1 MCGICGA
8 VWTSTKNAVEP
19 AVLDRAT
26 DAMRRRGPDARG
38 VVRIPLEP
46 GRPVEEKGVAF
57 GHRRLAIIDLT
68 DAGRQP
74 FANDDRSIW
83 LTFNGE
89 IYNYIEIRNELKR
102 RGRKFRTETDV
113 EVLLRA
119 YEEFGVD
126 CLPKLNGM
134 FAFAIWD
141 SRKKRLLIARDRI
154 GKKPLFYRVEAE
166 RLLFAS
172 ELKALTLF
180 PDVPNELDLTALRQ
194 YLTYQYVPYLRTI
207 YRGIAKLPPAS
218 FLIWQDGKD
227 LTVERYWKA
236 EDVANFEEKRKYAPG
251 DVERALKNGAL
262 GAARFGAESG
272 WFGQD
277 GGDGED
283 EGNALRKTTAKLGE
297 ENDFTERSFGETT
310 RELRRRLEE
319 ATRLRMRS
327 DAPFGAFLSGGVD
340 STVIV
345 GLMKQFS
352 EKKIRTFSIGFAQKE
367 YDETPFA
374 RRTAALFGTE
384 HTEFFVEPDAETI
397 LAPLVREYGEPFA
410 DSSAIPTWYLCET
423 TRREATVALGGDG
436 GDELFCGYDR
446 YKAVGLSLLINKAP
460 EILRRFLA
468 GPVRSAIPNSV
479 RQRSPLRRARRF
491 LETVGMDALEQ
502 YLQWIAIFNRE
513 RLHSLLSEDYWGECA
528 KEAEFDGVLNG
539 GLRLDGTRPSADELD
554 CVDFLQD
561 AFQKFRRRDLTS
573 AISFVDLLTYM
584 PGDLTTK
591 VDVASMRS
599 SLEVRAP
606 MLDPNVVELALQ
618 IPLKY
623 KLWGKKGKYV
633 LREACRDLLPAEID
647 ARPKTG
653 FGVPLDAWFRG
664 PLNKTL
670 KDALLSESA
679 NAAPFFEKKF
689 VERLIKEHEN
699 REFDHAARLWALLVF
714 RIWEEQ
720 VKNR

>member
-8 VWTSTKNAVEP
+8 VWTSAKKAVEP
-19 AVLDRAT
+19 TVLDRAT
-26 DAMRRRGPDARG
+26 DAMQRRGPDARG
-38 VVRIPLEP
+38 VVRLPLEL
-46 GRPVEEKGVAF
+46 GRAVEEKGVAF

-102 RGRKFRTETDV
+102 RGRNFRTETDV

-134 FAFAIWD
+134 FAFALWD

-154 GKKPLFYRVEAE
+154 GKKPLFYRVEPE

-180 PDVPNELDLTALRQ
+180 PDVPQELDLTALRQ
-194 YLTYQYVPYLRTI
+194 YLTYQYVPYPRSI

-218 FLIWQDGKD
+218 FMIWQDGKD

-236 EDVANFEEKRKYAPG
+236 EEVADFDEKRKYAPG
-251 DVERALKNGAL
+251 DVERALKSGAL
-262 GAARFGAESG
+262 GAARFGTEDG
-272 WFGQD
+272 WFE
-277 GGDGED
+277 DGEFK
-283 EGNALRKTTAKLGE
+283 GNGGSRTAADFAE
-297 ENDFTERSFGETT
+297 NNDFTERSFDETAK
-310 RELRRRLEE
+310 ELRRRLEE

-340 STVIV
+340 STVVV

-384 HTEFFVEPDAETI
+384 HTEFFVEPDAEAI
-397 LAPLVREYGEPFA
+397 LTPLVREYGEPFA
-410 DSSAIPTWYLCET
+410 DSSAIPTWCLCET

-446 YKAVGLSLLINKAP
+446 YKAVSLSLLINKAP
-460 EILRRFLA
+460 KALRRFLA
-468 GPVRSAIPNSV
+468 GPLRSAIPNSV

-513 RLHSLLSEDYWGECA
+513 RLHSLLSEEYWAECA
-528 KEAEFDGVLNG
+528 KFDGETLG
-539 GLRLDGTRPSADELD
+539 GLRPDGTRPSADELD

-591 VDVASMRS
+591 VDVASMQS

-633 LREACRDLLPAEID
+633 LREACRDLLPDEID

-653 FGVPLDAWFRG
+653 FGVPLDVWFRG

-679 NAAPFFEKKF
+679 NAAPLFDKKF

-699 REFDHAARLWALLVF
+699 REFDHAARLWSLLVF

>member
-8 VWTSTKNAVEP
+8 IWSSGSKAVDP
-19 AVLDRAT
+19 AILERAT

-38 VVRIPLEP
+38 VTRAPIEP
-46 GRPVEEKGVAF
+46 GISVEEKGVAF
-57 GHRRLAIIDLT
+57 GHRRLAIIDLS

-102 RGRKFRTETDV
+102 RGRNFRTETDV

-154 GKKPLFYRVEAE
+154 GKKPLFYRVETE

-180 PDVPNELDLTALRQ
+180 PDVPKELDLTALRQ
-194 YLTYQYVPYLRTI
+194 YLTYQYVPYPRTI

-236 EDVANFEEKRKYAPG
+236 EDVANFDEKRKYASG
-251 DVERALKNGAL
+251 DVERALENGAL
-262 GAARFGAESG
+262 GAARFGAEDG

-277 GGDGED
+277 GKGRED
-283 EGNALRKTTAKLGE
+283 ALRKTTAE
-297 ENDFTERSFGETT
+297 FIENSDFTNRSFDETT

-340 STVIV
+340 STVVV

-397 LAPLVREYGEPFA
+397 LSPLVREYGEPFA

-446 YKAVGLSLLINKAP
+446 YKAVRLSLLINKAP
-460 EILRRFLA
+460 KMLRRFLA

-513 RLHSLLSEDYWGECA
+513 RLHSLLSEEYWAECA
-528 KEAEFDGVLNG
+528 KEVEFDGCLSG

-633 LREACRDLLPAEID
+633 LREACRDLLPPEID

-664 PLNKTL
+664 PLNQTL
-670 KDALLSESA
+670 KDALLTESA

-720 VKNR
+720 VKNC

>member
-8 VWTSTKNAVEP
+8 IWTSAKKAVEP

-26 DAMRRRGPDARG
+26 DAMERRGPDARG
-38 VVRIPLEP
+38 VVRAPIEP
-46 GRPVEEKGVAF
+46 GVPLEEKGVAL
-57 GHRRLAIIDLT
+57 GHRRLAIIDLS

-74 FANDDRSIW
+74 FANDDRSIF

-89 IYNYIEIRNELKR
+89 IYNYIEIRNELVR
-102 RGRKFRTETDV
+102 RGRTFRTATDV

-154 GKKPLFYRVEAE
+154 GKKPLFYRVESD

-180 PDVPNELDLTALRQ
+180 PDVPKELDLTALRQ
-194 YLTYQYVPYLRTI
+194 YLTYQYVPYPRSI

-236 EDVANFEEKRKYAPG
+236 EEVANFDEKKKYAPG
-251 DVERALKNGAL
+251 DVEQALKNGAL
-262 GAARFGAESG
+262 GAARFGTEDG
-272 WFGQD
+272 WFEN
-277 GGDGED
+277 GDFRGAQKGRSAAEFV
-283 EGNALRKTTAKLGE
+283 EN
-297 ENDFTERSFGETT
+297 NDFAERSFDETT
-310 RELRRRLEE
+310 KELRRRLEE

-446 YKAVGLSLLINKAP
+446 YKAVSLSLLINKAP
-460 EILRRFLA
+460 KMLRRFLA
-468 GPVRSAIPNSV
+468 GPLRSAIPNSV

-513 RLHSLLSEDYWGECA
+513 RLHSLLSEEYWGECA
-528 KEAEFDGVLNG
+528 KNAEFNGDFGG

-554 CVDFLQD
+554 CVDFLRD

-591 VDVASMRS
+591 VDVASMQS
-599 SLEVRAP
+599 SLETRAP

-623 KLWGKKGKYV
+623 KLWGKKGKYI
-633 LREACRDLLPAEID
+633 LREACRDLLPDEID

-679 NAAPFFEKKF
+679 NAAPFFNKKF

-699 REFDHAARLWALLVF
+699 REFDHAARLWSLLVF
-714 RIWEEQ
+714 RTWEEE

>member
-1 MCGICGA
+1 MCGICGG
-8 VWTSTKNAVEP
+8 VWTSANKAVET

-26 DAMRRRGPDARG
+26 DAMQRRGPDARG
-38 VVRIPLEP
+38 VVRVPLEP
-46 GRPVEEKGVAF
+46 GIPVEEKGVAF
-57 GHRRLAIIDLT
+57 GHRRLAIIELS

-154 GKKPLFYRVEAE
+154 GKKPLFYRVESD

-180 PDVPNELDLTALRQ
+180 PDVPKELDLTALRQ
-194 YLTYQYVPYLRTI
+194 YLTYQYVPYPRTI

-218 FLIWQDGKD
+218 FTIWQDGKD
-227 LTVERYWKA
+227 LAVGRYWKA
-236 EDVANFEEKRKYAPG
+236 EDVANFDEKRKYAPG
-251 DVERALKNGAL
+251 DVERALRSGAL
-262 GAARFGAESG
+262 GAARFGAEDG

-277 GGDGED
+277 GQESED
-283 EGNALRKTTAKLGE
+283 ALTGKTAKFVDD
-297 ENDFTERSFGETT
+297 NDFTERSFGETT

-340 STVIV
+340 STVVV

-374 RRTAALFGTE
+374 RRTAAFFGTE
-384 HTEFFVEPDAETI
+384 HTEFFVEPNAETI
-397 LAPLVREYGEPFA
+397 LTPLVREYGEPFA

-446 YKAVGLSLLINKAP
+446 YKAIGLSLLINKAP
-460 EILRRFLA
+460 KIMRRFLA
-468 GPVRSAIPNSV
+468 GPFRSAIPNSV

-513 RLHSLLSEDYWGECA
+513 RLHSLLSEEYWAECA
-528 KEAEFDGVLNG
+528 KETEFNGGLNG

-573 AISFVDLLTYM
+573 AISFVDLTTYM

-670 KDALLSESA
+670 KDALLSEST
-679 NAAPFFEKKF
+679 NAAPFFDKKF

-720 VKNR
+720 VKNC

>member
-8 VWTSTKNAVEP
+8 IWSSGSKAVDP
-19 AVLDRAT
+19 AILERAT

-38 VVRIPLEP
+38 VTRAPIEP
-46 GRPVEEKGVAF
+46 GISVEEKGVAF
-57 GHRRLAIIDLT
+57 GHRRLAIIDLS

-102 RGRKFRTETDV
+102 RGRNFRTETDV

-154 GKKPLFYRVEAE
+154 GKKPLFYRVETE

-180 PDVPNELDLTALRQ
+180 PDVPKELDLTALRQ
-194 YLTYQYVPYLRTI
+194 YLTYQYVPYPRTI
-207 YRGIAKLPPAS
+207 YHGIAKLPPAS

-236 EDVANFEEKRKYAPG
+236 EDVANFDEKRKYASG
-251 DVERALKNGAL
+251 DVERALENGAL
-262 GAARFGAESG
+262 GAARFGAEDG

-277 GGDGED
+277 GKGRED
-283 EGNALRKTTAKLGE
+283 ALRKTTAE
-297 ENDFTERSFGETT
+297 FIENSDFTNRSFDETT

-340 STVIV
+340 STVVV

-397 LAPLVREYGEPFA
+397 LSPLVREYGEPFA

-446 YKAVGLSLLINKAP
+446 YKAVRLSLLINKAP
-460 EILRRFLA
+460 KMLRRFLA

-513 RLHSLLSEDYWGECA
+513 RLHSLLSEEYWAECA
-528 KEAEFDGVLNG
+528 KEVEFDGCLSG

-633 LREACRDLLPAEID
+633 LREACRDLLPPEID

-664 PLNKTL
+664 PLNQTL
-670 KDALLSESA
+670 KDALLTESA

-720 VKNR
+720 VKNC

>member
-8 VWTSTKNAVEP
+8 IWSSGSKAVDP
-19 AVLDRAT
+19 AILERAT

-38 VVRIPLEP
+38 VTRAPIEP
-46 GRPVEEKGVAF
+46 GISVEEKGVAF
-57 GHRRLAIIDLT
+57 GHRRLAIIDLS

-102 RGRKFRTETDV
+102 RGRNFRTETDV

-154 GKKPLFYRVEAE
+154 GKKPLFYRVETE

-180 PDVPNELDLTALRQ
+180 PDVPKELDLTALRQ
-194 YLTYQYVPYLRTI
+194 YLTYQYVPYPRTI

-236 EDVANFEEKRKYAPG
+236 EDVANFDEKRKYASG
-251 DVERALKNGAL
+251 DVERALENGAL
-262 GAARFGAESG
+262 GAARFGAEDG

-277 GGDGED
+277 GKGRED
-283 EGNALRKTTAKLGE
+283 ALRKTTAE
-297 ENDFTERSFGETT
+297 FIENSDFTNRSFDETT

-340 STVIV
+340 STVVV

-397 LAPLVREYGEPFA
+397 LSPLVREYGEPFA

-446 YKAVGLSLLINKAP
+446 YKAVRLSLLINKAP
-460 EILRRFLA
+460 KMLRRFLA

-513 RLHSLLSEDYWGECA
+513 RLHLLLNEEYWAECA
-528 KEAEFDGVLNG
+528 KETDFNGDVSG
-539 GLRLDGTRPSADELD
+539 GLRPDGTRPSADELD

-633 LREACRDLLPAEID
+633 LREACRDLLPPEID

-664 PLNKTL
+664 PLNQTL
-670 KDALLSESA
+670 KDALLTESA

-720 VKNR
+720 VKNC

>member
-8 VWTSTKNAVEP
+8 VWTSARKATEES
-19 AVLDRAT
+19 VLGKAT

-38 VVRIPLEP
+38 VVRVPLEP
-46 GRPVEEKGVAF
+46 GIPVEEKGVAF
-57 GHRRLAIIDLT
+57 GHRRLAIIDLS

-102 RGRKFRTETDV
+102 RGRNFRTETDV

-141 SRKKRLLIARDRI
+141 SRKRRLLIARDRI
-154 GKKPLFYRVEAE
+154 GKKPLFYRVESE

-180 PDVPNELDLTALRQ
+180 PDVPKELDLTALRQ
-194 YLTYQYVPYLRTI
+194 YLTYQYVPYPRTI

-218 FLIWQDGKD
+218 FLIWQEGKD
-227 LTVERYWKA
+227 LTVGRYWKA
-236 EDVANFEEKRKYAPG
+236 EEVANFDEKRKYAPG

-262 GAARFGAESG
+262 GAARFGAEAG
-272 WFGQD
+272 WFGQE
-277 GGDGED
+277 GENGKD
-283 EGNALRKTTAKLGE
+283 SLRKTTADFIE
-297 ENDFTERSFGETT
+297 NNDFTNRSFDETT
-310 RELRRRLEE
+310 RELRRRLED

-340 STVIV
+340 STVVV

-397 LAPLVREYGEPFA
+397 LTPLVREYGEPFA

-460 EILRRFLA
+460 KMLRRFLA
-468 GPVRSAIPNSV
+468 GPLRSAIPNSV

-513 RLHSLLSEDYWGECA
+513 RLHSLLSGEYWAECA
-528 KEAEFDGVLNG
+528 KEAEFDGELNG
-539 GLRLDGTRPSADELD
+539 GLRPDGTRPSADELD

-561 AFQKFRRRDLTS
+561 AFKKFRRRDLTS
-573 AISFVDLLTYM
+573 AISFVDLTTYM

-633 LREACRDLLPAEID
+633 LREACRELLPPEID

-720 VKNR
+720 VKNC

>member
-8 VWTSTKNAVEP
+8 VWSSAKKAVEP
-19 AVLDRAT
+19 AILDRAT

-38 VVRIPLEP
+38 VVRIPLES
-46 GRPVEEKGVAF
+46 GRSVEEKGVAF
-57 GHRRLAIIDLT
+57 GHRRLAIIDLS

-89 IYNYIEIRNELKR
+89 IYNYIEIRGELKR
-102 RGRKFRTETDV
+102 RGRNFRTETDV

-134 FAFAIWD
+134 FAFALWD
-141 SRKKRLLIARDRI
+141 SRKNRLLIARDRI
-154 GKKPLFYRVEAE
+154 GKKPLFYRVEQD

-180 PDVPNELDLTALRQ
+180 PDVPQDLDLTALRQ
-194 YLTYQYVPYLRTI
+194 YLTYQYVPYPRTI

-218 FLIWQDGKD
+218 FMIWQDGKD

-236 EDVANFEEKRKYAPG
+236 EEVANFDEKRKYAPG
-251 DVERALKNGAL
+251 DVERALKSGAL
-262 GAARFGAESG
+262 GGARFGTEDG
-272 WFGQD
+272 WLE
-277 GGDGED
+277 DGEFR
-283 EGNALRKTTAKLGE
+283 GNGKSQTAAKFAE
-297 ENDFTERSFGETT
+297 NNDFSERSFDETAK
-310 RELRRRLEE
+310 ELRRRLED

-340 STVIV
+340 STVVV

-384 HTEFFVEPDAETI
+384 HTEFFVEPDAEAI
-397 LAPLVREYGEPFA
+397 LTPLVREYGEPFS

-446 YKAVGLSLLINKAP
+446 YKAVNLSLLINKAP
-460 EILRRFLA
+460 KALRRFLA
-468 GPVRSAIPNSV
+468 GPLRSAIPNSV

-513 RLHSLLSEDYWGECA
+513 RLHSLLSEEYWAECA
-528 KEAEFDGVLNG
+528 KDAEFNG
-539 GLRLDGTRPSADELD
+539 GMRLDGTRPSADELD

-591 VDVASMRS
+591 VDVASMQS
-599 SLEVRAP
+599 SLETRAP

-633 LREACRDLLPAEID
+633 LREACRDLLPDEID

-653 FGVPLDAWFRG
+653 FGVPLDVWFRG

-679 NAAPFFEKKF
+679 NAAPFFDKKF

-699 REFDHAARLWALLVF
+699 REFDHAARLWSLLVF

>member
-1 MCGICGA
+1 
-8 VWTSTKNAVEP
+8 
-19 AVLDRAT
+19 
-26 DAMRRRGPDARG
+26 
-38 VVRIPLEP
+38 
-46 GRPVEEKGVAF
+46 
-57 GHRRLAIIDLT
+57 
-68 DAGRQP
+68 
-74 FANDDRSIW
+74 
-83 LTFNGE
+83 
-89 IYNYIEIRNELKR
+89 
-102 RGRKFRTETDV
+102 
-113 EVLLRA
+113 
-119 YEEFGVD
+119 
-126 CLPKLNGM
+126 
-134 FAFAIWD
+134 
-141 SRKKRLLIARDRI
+141 
-154 GKKPLFYRVEAE
+154 
-166 RLLFAS
+166 
-172 ELKALTLF
+172 
-180 PDVPNELDLTALRQ
+180 
-194 YLTYQYVPYLRTI
+194 
-207 YRGIAKLPPAS
+207 
-218 FLIWQDGKD
+218 
-227 LTVERYWKA
+227 
-236 EDVANFEEKRKYAPG
+236 
-251 DVERALKNGAL
+251 
-262 GAARFGAESG
+262 
-272 WFGQD
+272 
-277 GGDGED
+277 
-283 EGNALRKTTAKLGE
+283 
-297 ENDFTERSFGETT
+297 
-310 RELRRRLEE
+310 
-319 ATRLRMRS
+319 
-327 DAPFGAFLSGGVD
+327 LSGGVD

-446 YKAVGLSLLINKAP
+446 YKAVRLSLLINKAP
-460 EILRRFLA
+460 KALRRFLA
-468 GPVRSAIPNSV
+468 GPLRSAIPNSV

-513 RLHSLLSEDYWGECA
+513 RLHSLLSEEYWAECA
-528 KEAEFDGVLNG
+528 KETEFDG
-539 GLRLDGTRPSADELD
+539 GLSGDLRADGTRPSAGELD
-554 CVDFLQD
+554 CVDFLQGV
-561 AFQKFRRRDLTS
+561 FQKFRRRDLTS

-664 PLNKTL
+664 PLYKTL
-670 KDALLSESA
+670 KDALLSEST
-679 NAAPFFEKKF
+679 NAAPFFNKKF

-699 REFDHAARLWALLVF
+699 REFDHAARLWSLLVF

-720 VKNR
+720 AKVG

>member
-8 VWTSTKNAVEP
+8 VWTSARKATEES
-19 AVLDRAT
+19 VLGKAT

-38 VVRIPLEP
+38 VVRVPLEP
-46 GRPVEEKGVAF
+46 GTPVEEKGVAF
-57 GHRRLAIIDLT
+57 GHRRLAIIDLS

-74 FANDDRSIW
+74 FANDECSIW

-102 RGRKFRTETDV
+102 RGRIFRTETDV

-180 PDVPNELDLTALRQ
+180 PNVPKELDLTALRQ
-194 YLTYQYVPYLRTI
+194 YLTYQYVPYPRTI

-236 EDVANFEEKRKYAPG
+236 EDVANFDEKRKYAPG
-251 DVERALKNGAL
+251 DVERALKSGAL
-262 GAARFGAESG
+262 GAARFGAEDG
-272 WFGQD
+272 WFGQE
-277 GGDGED
+277 GGDDED
-283 EGNALRKTTAKLGE
+283 ALRGTALKFVDD
-297 ENDFTERSFGETT
+297 NDFTERSFDETA

-340 STVIV
+340 STVVV

-397 LAPLVREYGEPFA
+397 LTPLVREYGEPFA

-446 YKAVGLSLLINKAP
+446 YKAIGLSLLINKAP
-460 EILRRFLA
+460 KMLRRFLA
-468 GPVRSAIPNSV
+468 GPFRAAIPNSV

-513 RLHSLLSEDYWGECA
+513 RLHSLLSEEYWAECA
-528 KEAEFDGVLNG
+528 KEAEFDGGLNG

-573 AISFVDLLTYM
+573 AISFVDLTTYM

-633 LREACRDLLPAEID
+633 LREACRDLLPPEID

-670 KDALLSESA
+670 KDALLTESA

-720 VKNR
+720 VKNC

>member
-8 VWTSTKNAVEP
+8 VWTAAKKAVEP
-19 AVLDRAT
+19 SILDRAT
-26 DAMRRRGPDARG
+26 DAMERRGPDARG
-38 VVRIPLEP
+38 VVRLPLEP
-46 GRPVEEKGVAF
+46 GRAVEEKGVAF
-57 GHRRLAIIDLT
+57 GHRRLAIIDLS

-102 RGRKFRTETDV
+102 RGRNFRTETDV

-154 GKKPLFYRVEAE
+154 GKKPLFYRVESE

-180 PDVPNELDLTALRQ
+180 PDVPRELDLTALRQ
-194 YLTYQYVPYLRTI
+194 YLTYQYVPYPRSI

-236 EDVANFEEKRKYAPG
+236 EEVANFDEKRKYAPG
-251 DVERALKNGAL
+251 DVEGALQSGAL
-262 GAARFGAESG
+262 GAARFGAEDG

-277 GGDGED
+277 GEDGE
-283 EGNALRKTTAKLGE
+283 GALRGTASKFVDD
-297 ENDFTERSFGETT
+297 NDFTKRSFDETAK
-310 RELRRRLEE
+310 ELRRRLEE

-327 DAPFGAFLSGGVD
+327 DAPVGAFLSGGVD
-340 STVIV
+340 STVVV
-345 GLMKQFS
+345 GLMKRFS

-397 LAPLVREYGEPFA
+397 LTPLVREYGEPFA

-446 YKAVGLSLLINKAP
+446 YKAVRLSLLINKAP
-460 EILRRFLA
+460 KALRRFLA
-468 GPVRSAIPNSV
+468 GPLRSAIPNSV

-513 RLHSLLSEDYWGECA
+513 RLHSLLSEEYWAECA
-528 KEAEFDGVLNG
+528 KDAEFDGCLNG
-539 GLRLDGTRPSADELD
+539 GLRPDGTRPSAGELD

-633 LREACRDLLPAEID
+633 LREACRDLLPTEID

-664 PLNKTL
+664 PLNGTL
-670 KDALLSESA
+670 KDALLSEST
-679 NAAPFFEKKF
+679 NAAPFFDKKF
-689 VERLIKEHEN
+689 VERLIKKHEN

-714 RIWEEQ
+714 RIWEEE
-720 VKNR
+720 VKKS

>member
-8 VWTSTKNAVEP
+8 VWTSAKKAVEP
-19 AVLDRAT
+19 TILDRAT
-26 DAMRRRGPDARG
+26 DEMRRRGPDARG
-38 VVRIPLEP
+38 VVRVPLEP
-46 GRPVEEKGVAF
+46 GIPVEEKGVAF
-57 GHRRLAIIDLT
+57 GHRRLAIIDLS

-74 FANDDRSIW
+74 FANEDRSIW

-102 RGRKFRTETDV
+102 RGRNFRTETDV

-154 GKKPLFYRVEAE
+154 GKKPLFYRVEQD

-180 PDVPNELDLTALRQ
+180 PDVPKELDLTAFRQ
-194 YLTYQYVPYLRTI
+194 YLTYQYVPYPRTI

-218 FLIWQDGKD
+218 FLIWQEGKD
-227 LTVERYWKA
+227 LTIERYWKA
-236 EDVANFEEKRKYAPG
+236 EEVANFDEKRKYASG
-251 DVERALKNGAL
+251 DVERALKSGAL
-262 GAARFGAESG
+262 GAARFGADDG
-272 WFGQD
+272 WLGQD
-277 GGDGED
+277 GED
-283 EGNALRKTTAKLGE
+283 AAVKFAEN
-297 ENDFTERSFGETT
+297 NDFTERSFDETA
-310 RELRRRLEE
+310 RELRRRLEN

-384 HTEFFVEPDAETI
+384 QTEFFVEPNAETI
-397 LAPLVREYGEPFA
+397 LPSLVREYGEPFA

-513 RLHSLLSEDYWGECA
+513 RLHSLLSEEYWAECA
-528 KEAEFDGVLNG
+528 KEAEFNGGLNG

-664 PLNKTL
+664 PLNRTL
-670 KDALLSESA
+670 KDALLSEST
-679 NAAPFFEKKF
+679 NAAPFFDKKF

-699 REFDHAARLWALLVF
+699 REFDHAARLWSLLVF

-720 VKNR
+720 VKNC

>member
-8 VWTSTKNAVEP
+8 VWTSAKKAVEP
-19 AVLDRAT
+19 TVLDRAT
-26 DAMRRRGPDARG
+26 DAMQRRGPDARG
-38 VVRIPLEP
+38 VVRLPLEP
-46 GRPVEEKGVAF
+46 GRAVEEKGVAF

-102 RGRKFRTETDV
+102 RGRNFRTETDV

-154 GKKPLFYRVEAE
+154 GKKPLFYRVEPE

-180 PDVPNELDLTALRQ
+180 PDVPQELDLTALRQ
-194 YLTYQYVPYLRTI
+194 YLTYQYVPHPRTI

-218 FLIWQDGKD
+218 FLIWQDEKD

-236 EDVANFEEKRKYAPG
+236 EEVANFDEKRKYAPG
-251 DVERALKNGAL
+251 DVERALKSGAL
-262 GAARFGAESG
+262 GAARFGTEDG
-272 WFGQD
+272 WFE
-277 GGDGED
+277 DGEFK
-283 EGNALRKTTAKLGE
+283 GNGGSRTAADFAE
-297 ENDFTERSFGETT
+297 NNDFTERSFDETAK
-310 RELRRRLEE
+310 ELRRRLEE

-340 STVIV
+340 STVVV

-384 HTEFFVEPDAETI
+384 HTEFFVEPDAEAI
-397 LAPLVREYGEPFA
+397 LTPLVCEYGEPFA
-410 DSSAIPTWYLCET
+410 DSSTIPTWYLCET

-446 YKAVGLSLLINKAP
+446 YKAVSLSLLINKAP
-460 EILRRFLA
+460 KALRRFLA
-468 GPVRSAIPNSV
+468 GPLRSAIPNSV

-513 RLHSLLSEDYWGECA
+513 RLHSLLSEEYWEECA
-528 KEAEFDGVLNG
+528 KFDGEICG
-539 GLRLDGTRPSADELD
+539 GLRPDGTRPSADELD

-591 VDVASMRS
+591 VDVASMQS

-633 LREACRDLLPAEID
+633 LREACRDLLPDEID

-653 FGVPLDAWFRG
+653 FGVPLDVWFRG

-679 NAAPFFEKKF
+679 NAAPLFDKKF

-699 REFDHAARLWALLVF
+699 REFDHAARLWSLLVF

>member
-1 MCGICGA
+1 MCGVCGA
-8 VWTSTKNAVEP
+8 VWCSAKKAVEP
-19 AVLDRAT
+19 TVLDRVT
-26 DAMRRRGPDARG
+26 DAMQRRGPDARG
-38 VVRIPLEP
+38 VVRLPIES
-46 GRPVEEKGVAF
+46 GGAVEEKGVAF
-57 GHRRLAIIDLT
+57 GHRRLAIIDLS

-102 RGRKFRTETDV
+102 RGRRFRTETDV

-141 SRKKRLLIARDRI
+141 SRKRRLLIARDRI
-154 GKKPLFYRVEAE
+154 GKKPLFYRVESE

-180 PDVPNELDLTALRQ
+180 PEVPKELDLTALRQ
-194 YLTYQYVPYLRTI
+194 YLTYQYVPYPRTI

-236 EDVANFEEKRKYAPG
+236 EDVADFDEKRKYAPG

-262 GAARFGAESG
+262 GAARFGAADG

-277 GGDGED
+277 EENGGE
-283 EGNALRKTTAKLGE
+283 ALRKTTSE
-297 ENDFTERSFGETT
+297 FIENNDFTERSFGETT

-340 STVIV
+340 STVVV

-460 EILRRFLA
+460 NALRRFLA
-468 GPVRSAIPNSV
+468 GPLRSAIPNSV

-513 RLHSLLSEDYWGECA
+513 RLHSLLSGEYWAECA
-528 KEAEFDGVLNG
+528 KEAEFDGGLRG
-539 GLRLDGTRPSADELD
+539 GLKPDGTRPSAAELD
-554 CVDFLQD
+554 CVDFLQN

-633 LREACRDLLPAEID
+633 LREACRDLLPPEID

-670 KDALLSESA
+670 KEALLNESA

-689 VERLIKEHEN
+689 VERLIREHEN

-714 RIWEEQ
+714 RIWERETE
-720 VKNR
+720 NR

>member
-8 VWTSTKNAVEP
+8 VWTSPKGAVD
-19 AVLDRAT
+19 AATLDRAT

-38 VVRIPLEP
+38 VVREPIEP
-46 GRPVEEKGVAF
+46 GVPLEEKGVAF
-57 GHRRLAIIDLT
+57 GHRRLAIVDLS

-89 IYNYIEIRNELKR
+89 IYNYIEIRNELGR
-102 RGRKFRTETDV
+102 RGRRFRTKTDV

-126 CLPKLNGM
+126 CLTKLNGM

-141 SRKKRLLIARDRI
+141 SRRRRLLIARDRI

-172 ELKALTLF
+172 ELKALALF
-180 PDVPNELDLTALRQ
+180 PNVPRDLDLTALRQ
-194 YLTYQYVPYLRTI
+194 YLTYQYVPYPRTI

-218 FLIWQDGKD
+218 FMIWQDGKD
-227 LTVERYWKA
+227 LTVERYWRP
-236 EDVANFEEKRKYAPG
+236 EEVADFDEKRKYADG
-251 DVERALKNGAL
+251 AVERALQNGAL
-262 GAARFGAESG
+262 GAARFGLSDG
-272 WFGQD
+272 PFGQD
-277 GGDGED
+277 GEDG
-283 EGNALRKTTAKLGE
+283 GNRTAADFVE
-297 ENDFTERSFGETT
+297 NNDFSERSFDETA
-310 RELRRRLEE
+310 RELRRRLED
-319 ATRLRMRS
+319 ATRLRMRC

-340 STVIV
+340 STIVV

-384 HTEFFVEPDAETI
+384 HAEFFVEPDAEAI
-397 LAPLVREYGEPFA
+397 LTPLVREYGEPFA

-446 YKAVGLSLLINKAP
+446 YKAVRLSLLINKAP
-460 EILRRFLA
+460 RSLRKFLA
-468 GPVRSAIPNSV
+468 GPLRSAIPNSV

-513 RLHSLLSEDYWGECA
+513 RLASLLSDEYWAACA
-528 KEAEFDGVLNG
+528 KEAEFDGVASG

-554 CVDFLQD
+554 CVDFLRD

-573 AISFVDLLTYM
+573 AISFVDLITYM

-623 KLWGKKGKYV
+623 KLWGKRGKYI

-664 PLNKTL
+664 PLNGTL

-679 NAAPFFEKKF
+679 NAAPFFDKKY
-689 VERLIKEHEN
+689 VERLIREHEN

-714 RIWEEQ
+714 RIWEENA
-720 VKNR
+720 KNS

>member
-8 VWTSTKNAVEP
+8 VWTSAKKAVEP
-19 AVLDRAT
+19 TILDRAT
-26 DAMRRRGPDARG
+26 DEMRRRGPDARG
-38 VVRIPLEP
+38 VVRVPLEP
-46 GRPVEEKGVAF
+46 GIPVEEKGVAF
-57 GHRRLAIIDLT
+57 GHRRLAIIDLS

-74 FANDDRSIW
+74 FANEDRSIW

-102 RGRKFRTETDV
+102 RGRNFRTETDV

-154 GKKPLFYRVEAE
+154 GKKPLFYRVEQD

-180 PDVPNELDLTALRQ
+180 PDVPKELDLTAFRQ
-194 YLTYQYVPYLRTI
+194 YLTYQYVPYPRTI

-218 FLIWQDGKD
+218 FLIWQEGKD
-227 LTVERYWKA
+227 LTIERYWKA
-236 EDVANFEEKRKYAPG
+236 EEVANFDEKRKYASG
-251 DVERALKNGAL
+251 DVERALKSGAL
-262 GAARFGAESG
+262 GAARFGADDG
-272 WFGQD
+272 WLGQD
-277 GGDGED
+277 GED
-283 EGNALRKTTAKLGE
+283 AAVKFAEN
-297 ENDFTERSFGETT
+297 NDFTERSFDETA
-310 RELRRRLEE
+310 RELRRRLEN

-513 RLHSLLSEDYWGECA
+513 RLHSLLSEEYWAECA
-528 KEAEFDGVLNG
+528 KEAEFNGGLNG

-664 PLNKTL
+664 PLNRTL
-670 KDALLSESA
+670 KDALLSEST
-679 NAAPFFEKKF
+679 NAAPFFDKKF

-699 REFDHAARLWALLVF
+699 REFDHAARLWSLLVF

-720 VKNR
+720 VKNC